1 MCGPWVLPS
10 GDEFT
15 HTQSEASP
23 IEPWAQTL
31 SLNTLGVNTVI
42 AHLRYVVDSQIP
54 PRVKGVTYN
63 L

>member
-15 HTQSEASP
+15 HTQIEASP

-54 PRVKGVTYN
+54 PLT
-63 L
+63 